1 MKILVWEVR
10 HDKKISLRQLE
21 ELSGVSKTTLNAIG
35 NDKRIPNIVQLEKIA
50 KALGVKISDLYESEY
65 K

>member
-21 ELSGVSKTTLNAIG
+21 ELSGVSKTTLNAIENG
-35 NDKRIPNIVQLEKIA
+35 RRTPNIVQLEKIA
-50 KALGVKISDLYESEY
+50 KALGVRISDLYESEY

>member
-21 ELSGVSKTTLNAIG
+21 ELSGVSKTTLNAIE
-35 NDKRIPNIVQLEKIA
+35 NEKRVPNIVQLEKIA
-50 KALGVKISDLYESEY
+50 KALEVRISDLYESKY

>member
-21 ELSGVSKTTLNAIG
+21 KQSGVSKTTLNAIE
-35 NDKRIPNIVQLEKIA
+35 NEKRVPNIVQLEKIA
-50 KALGVKISDLYESEY
+50 KALGVRISDLYESEY

>member
-10 HDKKISLRQLE
+10 HNKKISLRQLE
-21 ELSGVSKTTLNAIG
+21 ELSGVSKTTLNAIE
-35 NDKRIPNIVQLEKIA
+35 NEKRIPNIVQLEKIA
-50 KALGVKISDLYESEY
+50 KALGVRISDLYESEY